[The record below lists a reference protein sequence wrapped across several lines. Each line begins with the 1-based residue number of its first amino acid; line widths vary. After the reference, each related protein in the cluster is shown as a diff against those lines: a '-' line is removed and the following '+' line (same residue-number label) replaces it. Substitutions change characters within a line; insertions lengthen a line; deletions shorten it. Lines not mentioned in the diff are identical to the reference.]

1 MSIDLNSSTLLLTDG
16 STNTVIEVN
25 PANPS
30 VAPTTLFSG
39 LPGRPTSIALS
50 ADATQVFVQIG
61 NSIYVGPRSG
71 GALSLFATGF
81 TSLANFVL
89 GNATSGSGTSL
100 FAVDKTLN
108 TVYVTSVDSSNV
120 ERALK

>member
-71 GALSLFATGF
+71 GALSLFA
-81 TSLANFVL
+81 
-89 GNATSGSGTSL
+89 
-100 FAVDKTLN
+100 VDKTLN

-120 ERALK
+120 ESAPSNEVSAMFG